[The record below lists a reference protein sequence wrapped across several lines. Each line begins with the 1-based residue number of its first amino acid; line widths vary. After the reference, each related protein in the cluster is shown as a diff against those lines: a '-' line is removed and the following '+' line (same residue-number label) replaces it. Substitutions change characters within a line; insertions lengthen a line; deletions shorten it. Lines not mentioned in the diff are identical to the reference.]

1 MHQINLID
9 ETFDKNQ
16 AHHYNFVIQYGL
28 NGLSFCLL
36 DTVKNK
42 YVAFRYYP
50 ESQYNASNIN
60 QLLTSDEIFSHT
72 YKETLL
78 LYNGG
83 QSTLVPI
90 PYFDETKVP
99 ELYHFNFGKQDNA
112 EYHFDRLPETLAVNI
127 YVYPTETLKIFK
139 EKIPALKVFHR
150 TTPLIENLV
159 QDSARWPRSKC
170 FVSVHKGILDIGLAH
185 LRKLDFFN
193 SFMYREKTDIVY
205 YILNTLEQFNLSP
218 ALTDVYLSVDID
230 KHEEIYEY
238 LNGFLTHVKFIRP
251 SEKFTFSYMFDDYV
265 LTRFVNLF
273 NLPSC
278 VL

>member
-28 NGLSFCLL
+28 NGLSYSLL

-50 ESQYNASNIN
+50 ESGYNASNVG
-60 QLLTSDEIFSHT
+60 LLLGSDDIFSHS

-83 QSTLVPI
+83 QNTLVPL
-90 PYFDETKVP
+90 PYFDEAKIADI
-99 ELYHFNFGKQDNA
+99 YNFNFGKQNNL
-112 EYHFDRLPETLAVNI
+112 EYHFDRLPETLAVN
-127 YVYPTETLKIFK
+127 VYAFQQDALKAFK
-139 EKIPALKVFHR
+139 DKMPSLKVFHR
-150 TTPLIENLV
+150 TTPFIENLV

-170 FVSVHKGILDIGLAH
+170 FVSIHKGILDIGLAH

-193 SFMYREKTDIVY
+193 SFTYSERTDIVY
-205 YILNTLEQFNLSP
+205 YILNTLEQFNISP
-218 ALTDVYLSVDID
+218 AVTDIYLSVDVD

-265 LTRFVNLF
+265 LTRFANLF
-273 NLPSC
+273 NLSSC
-278 VL
+278 VS